1 MKLRTELEP
10 NIERAEKL
18 FPEVLSLISKFDEA
32 FDKSDKDLM
41 DATVNQLNKL
51 TGKSISK
58 DDLYEYWGYTSIEDL
73 AFDISLA
80 SPQKVKNITNEE
92 VIEIKKRI
100 ETISEQSE
108 DYLKTLSPFLIKQ
121 GCTLDEG
128 LVNYY
133 KELLYRNIPTPPDQ
147 VIYL

>member
-92 VIEIKKRI
+92 VIEI
-100 ETISEQSE
+100 
-108 DYLKTLSPFLIKQ
+108 
-121 GCTLDEG
+121 G
-128 LVNYY
+128 LVTALD
-133 KELLYRNIPTPPDQ
+133 LL
-147 VIYL
+147 LL